1 MTSWKYENLFYLTS
15 KKIRLLKIIDQYEV
29 YKKILDLKG
38 DIVECGVFKG
48 ASLIR
53 LLTFRDLF
61 ENNKKRKVYGFDN
74 FGKFPRPNDGKNLKQ
89 DKIFAKSHD
98 KIAGKGI
105 SIENLSRYLKNKKI
119 NNFKLIKG
127 DILNTLS
134 PFLKKNKKIKI
145 ALLHLDVDI
154 YKPTYFILEKLYS
167 NVVRGGIIL
176 LDDYQHIDGAT
187 LAVNDF
193 FKKKNVDIIKIS
205 KLGRP
210 SYIVKK

>member
-15 KKIRLLKIIDQYEV
+15 KKLRLLKIIDQYEV

-61 ENNKKRKVYGFDN
+61 ENNKKRKVYGFET
-74 FGKFPRPNDGKNLKQ
+74 
-89 DKIFAKSHD
+89 FAKSHD
-98 KIAGKGI
+98 KTAGKGI
-105 SIENLSRYLKNKKI
+105 SKENLSRYLKNKKI

-154 YKPTYFILEKLYS
+154 YKPTHFILEKLYN

-176 LDDYQHIDGAT
+176 LDDYKHIDGAT

-193 FKKKNVDIIKIS
+193 FKEKNVDIIKIS

>member
-15 KKIRLLKIIDQYEV
+15 KKLRLLKIIDQYEV

-74 FGKFPRPNDGKNLKQ
+74 FGKFPRPKDGKNLKQ

-98 KIAGKGI
+98 KTAGKGI
-105 SIENLSRYLKNKKI
+105 SNENLSRYLKTKKI

-154 YKPTYFILEKLYS
+154 YKPTHYILEKLYN

-176 LDDYQHIDGAT
+176 LDDYKHIDGAT

>member
-1 MTSWKYENLFYLTS
+1 MSSWKYENLFYLTS
-15 KKIRLLKIIDQYEV
+15 KKLRLLKIIDQYEV

-61 ENNKKRKVYGFDN
+61 ENNKKRKIYGFDN
-74 FGKFPRPNDGKNLKQ
+74 FGKFPRPKDGKNLKQ

-105 SIENLSRYLKNKKI
+105 SKENLSKYL
-119 NNFKLIKG
+119 
-127 DILNTLS
+127 
-134 PFLKKNKKIKI
+134 KNKKIKI

-154 YKPTYFILEKLYS
+154 YKPTHFILEKLYN

-176 LDDYQHIDGAT
+176 LDDYKHIDGAT